1 VNAMLCATLKQGVEC
16 AFMAKNGC
24 QFNGGKCYGVV
35 EKCGGCQ
42 KAKDFSDGQYCIAF
56 PDPGAKWRFGRCN
69 MATHLQAAAKKATP
83 KVNPLKASK
92 RGSH

>member
-1 VNAMLCATLKQGVEC
+1 
-16 AFMAKNGC
+16 
-24 QFNGGKCYGVV
+24 
-35 EKCGGCQ
+35 
-42 KAKDFSDGQYCIAF
+42 
-56 PDPGAKWRFGRCN
+56 